1 MFTLQIEHRVCDF
14 DAWKKAFDNYNPF
27 QAEECVRR
35 YRIFRSLDNPNYVM
49 IHLDFERSS
58 EANIFVEAMEQ
69 LWKRVEGKLIDRPLV
84 RLVEA
89 LENKKYEVKQA
100 AV

>member
-27 QAEECVRR
+27 DADECIRR

-49 IHLDFERSS
+49 IDLDFERSS
-58 EANIFVEAMEQ
+58 EASTFVEAMQQ
-69 LWKRVEGKLIDRPLV
+69 LWERVEGKLIDRPQV
-84 RLVEA
+84 RVVEA
-89 LENKKYEVKQA
+89 LENKEFQVKQA
-100 AV
+100 A

>member
-27 QAEECVRR
+27 QAEERTRR

-49 IHLDFERSS
+49 IDLDFEKSS
-58 EANIFVEAMEQ
+58 EANVFVDAMQ
-69 LWKRVEGKLIDRPLV
+69 KLWERVEGKLVDRPQV
-84 RLVEA
+84 RIVEA
-89 LENKKYEVKQA
+89 LESKDYKVKKA
-100 AV
+100 A